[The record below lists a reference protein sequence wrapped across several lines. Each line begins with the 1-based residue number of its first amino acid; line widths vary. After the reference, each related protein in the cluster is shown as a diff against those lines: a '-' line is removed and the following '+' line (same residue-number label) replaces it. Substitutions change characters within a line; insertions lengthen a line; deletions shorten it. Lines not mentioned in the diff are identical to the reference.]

1 MRGASELERPTF
13 GQGCCTTPSAIY
25 FWAAMFVV
33 FYGASLLLSTVWPEL
48 QRYGDTLIL
57 GSLAGVCFV
66 NFTRNRTLHCG
77 LTGPLF
83 LAGAVVALLMEAGMW
98 DVDQSVLWG
107 VVMVGVVAAFL
118 IEWRTV
124 GRQRAPSA

>member
-1 MRGASELERPTF
+1 MKPPTF
-13 GQGCCTTPSAIY
+13 GQSCCTTPSAIF

-33 FYGASLLLSTVWPEL
+33 FYGASLLLGAVWPEL
-48 QRYGDTLIL
+48 RHYGDTLIL
-57 GSLAGVCFV
+57 GSLAAACFV
-66 NFTRNRTLHCG
+66 NFGRNRTLHCG

-83 LAGAVVALLMEAGMW
+83 LGGAVVALLMEAGMW
-98 DVDQSVLWG
+98 NVDQSVLWG
-107 VVMVGVVAAFL
+107 VVVVGVAVAFV